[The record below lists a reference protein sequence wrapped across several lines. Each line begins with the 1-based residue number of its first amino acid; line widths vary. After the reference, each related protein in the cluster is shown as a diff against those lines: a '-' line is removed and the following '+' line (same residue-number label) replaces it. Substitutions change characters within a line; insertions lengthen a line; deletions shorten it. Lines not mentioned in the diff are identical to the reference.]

1 MSIDSKFNQWA
12 KSPEGRAKISGKM
25 EEYYKKGISRTKS
38 GDDIV
43 SEKRIA
49 IAASKFRRCLESAA
63 RDAGLPDSVM
73 AHILSMDYNPKP
85 IYVGDGFEILFLFG
99 GDLHRDSLEDGSD
112 YYNGA
117 FGGHTGSVRTGET
130 GIENIIALF
139 NNGAKAQDY
148 TYGWWNGHKATGDAS
163 FRSASPEG
171 DFAWVRSKKDRAPL
185 HFIQQAI
192 DDFNG
197 NYGSELNMTAVAAE
211 VYKK

>member
-99 GDLHRDSLEDGSD
+99 GDLHRDSLDNDEG
-112 YYNGA
+112 Y
-117 FGGHTGSVRTGET
+117 E
-130 GIENIIALF
+130 GIDNIVALF
-139 NNGAKAQDY
+139 NNGYSAKDY
-148 TYGWWNGHKATGDAS
+148 VYGWWDGHSPTGSALL
-163 FRSASPEG
+163 RSATPGE

-185 HFIQQAI
+185 HFIQKAI